1 MLLSG
6 VPSKQDNFRKT
17 LAPFY
22 YSHGGQ
28 EHTYSIGN
36 LSKNGCVF
44 VSQGRQIHFSPSLDV
59 FLSFLLKQFRGNNE
73 GVPLGYSAMNT
84 LRSAVSSV
92 ADIAGKPTG
101 QYPLVKRF
109 MRAVLQ
115 NRPALPR
122 YNYTWD
128 PDVVLNYIKLL
139 GPNRTLTVSQLVRKS
154 TVLLLLLSGRHG
166 QVLHVLDIRNMF
178 LTSSRVSF
186 QIVDLLKTSRPG
198 HNFSQ
203 LIFKAYAPDRCL
215 CVITTLHAYL
225 QRMSDIRGDIN
236 NLLVTTRKPFK
247 AASLDTIRRWT
258 RDMMRNAGIDLQVF
272 APHSTRAA
280 ASSKALCY
288 LLLHTIIKSVGWSN
302 SSVFA
307 TYYKKPFCSSN
318 IQDGVLTL

>member
-1 MLLSG
+1 M
-6 VPSKQDNFRKT
+6 
-17 LAPFY
+17 
-22 YSHGGQ
+22 
-28 EHTYSIGN
+28 
-36 LSKNGCVF
+36 
-44 VSQGRQIHFSPSLDV
+44 
-59 FLSFLLKQFRGNNE
+59 
-73 GVPLGYSAMNT
+73 
-84 LRSAVSSV
+84 
-92 ADIAGKPTG
+92 
-101 QYPLVKRF
+101 
-109 MRAVLQ
+109 
-115 NRPALPR
+115 
-122 YNYTWD
+122 
-128 PDVVLNYIKLL
+128 
-139 GPNRTLTVSQLVRKS
+139 SQLVRKS

-198 HNFSQ
+198 HHFSQ

-225 QRMSDIRGDIN
+225 QRTSDIRGDIA